1 MPVSCLSLCASFN
14 LFEEFSPMIIVI
26 AFAQI
31 SPLTAAGAPLCEERL
46 RSGKHCVL
54 SLSYYFQSVAC
65 FVHTLICALQ
75 IKISAVTLSSACKL
89 AKRRHRAICADREQ
103 SLVAPFLSLATAW
116 RGGCK
121 FLFVCFLV
129 IKWTPVSGFLQRI
142 CSSAAAQILIPL
154 CTIP

>member
-14 LFEEFSPMIIVI
+14 LFQEFSPMIIVI

-65 FVHTLICALQ
+65 FVLTLICALQ

-89 AKRRHRAICADREQ
+89 AKRRHRAMCRQRAEPPTESRAS
-103 SLVAPFLSLATAW
+103 SLLFSLLLLH
-116 RGGCK
+116 G
-121 FLFVCFLV
+121 
-129 IKWTPVSGFLQRI
+129 
-142 CSSAAAQILIPL
+142 AAAANFFS
-154 CTIP
+154 CVF